1 MQYGI
6 VYNRM
11 VTYEGVILME
21 QTRENKMGTMPI
33 NKLIISMSLPMVVS
47 MLVQALYNVVDSVFV
62 SRLSEDALTAVSMA
76 FPMQNL
82 LISAAVGL
90 GVGINAMLSR
100 SLGEKNF
107 SAANKTAENGI
118 FLEAL
123 GYILFL
129 LVGIFIT
136 KPFFISQSAS
146 AEITNMGIEYT
157 RICLLMSFGVFMQTA
172 SERILQSTGRTLF
185 TMITQSTGAVI
196 NIILD
201 PILIFGLFG
210 MPKMG
215 VAGAAAATVTGQI
228 CAAVLA
234 TILNIKCNP
243 DVSISFKGF
252 KPEMKYIKT
261 ILTVGVPSIIMSS
274 VGSVMTF
281 GMNKI
286 LITFSSTAV
295 AVFGIYFKLNS
306 FVFMPIFGLNNGTVP
321 IISYNYG
328 AKNKK
333 RLTKTVKLAIIYAVA
348 IMLAGLA
355 LFQFIP
361 DVFLKFFDASEHML
375 EIGVPALRVIS
386 LSFSFAGICIVLSS
400 CFQALGHGFL
410 SMFVSITRQLIILL
424 PSAFILAKL
433 GGIHAV
439 WWSFN
444 IAEIFSLSLSLI
456 FYKYMYGKI
465 IKPLE

>member
-1 MQYGI
+1 M
-6 VYNRM
+6 R
-11 VTYEGVILME
+11 GVISMAKP
-21 QTRENKMGTMPI
+21 TENKMGVMPI
-33 NKLIISMSLPMVVS
+33 NKLIITMSLPMVVS

-82 LISAAVGL
+82 MISVAVGI

-107 SAANKTAENGI
+107 DAANKTAENGI
-118 FLEAL
+118 FLEL
-123 GYILFL
+123 IGYILFL
-129 LVGIFIT
+129 LIGIFIT
-136 KPFFISQSAS
+136 KPFFLAQSAS
-146 AEITNMGIEYT
+146 DEITAMGIEYT
-157 RICLLMSFGVFMQTA
+157 GICLIMSFGIFMQIA
-172 SERILQSTGRTLF
+172 SERILQSTGRTVY
-185 TMITQSTGAVI
+185 TMITQTTGAVI

-228 CAAVLA
+228 CAAIFA
-234 TILNIKCNP
+234 TVLNIKCNP
-243 DVSISFKGF
+243 DVHISFKGF
-252 KPEMKYIKT
+252 RPETKYVRT
-261 ILTVGVPSIIMSS
+261 ILSVGVPSIIMSS

-306 FVFMPIFGLNNGTVP
+306 FIFMPVFGLNNGTVP

-333 RLTKTVKLAIIYAVA
+333 RLTKTIKLAIVYAVA
-348 IMLAGLA
+348 MMLAGLA
-355 LFQFIP
+355 LFQLIP
-361 DVFLKFFDASEHML
+361 DVLLRLFDASDHML

-386 LSFSFAGICIVLSS
+386 LSFSFAGICIVISS

-410 SMFVSITRQLIILL
+410 SMFVSIVRQLIVLL

-444 IAEIFSLSLSLI
+444 IAEIFSLSFSLI
-456 FYKYMYGKI
+456 FYRYIYNKTI
-465 IKPLE
+465 RPLE